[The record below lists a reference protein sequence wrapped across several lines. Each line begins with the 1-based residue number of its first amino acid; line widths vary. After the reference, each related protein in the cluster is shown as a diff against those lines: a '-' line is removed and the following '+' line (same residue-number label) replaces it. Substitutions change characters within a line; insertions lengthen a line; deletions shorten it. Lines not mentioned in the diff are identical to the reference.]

1 LVSPVHSVRGKRPFL
16 SHLYT
21 ATGETEQIDAVTG
34 TPKPST
40 VVLSERIGVVSM
52 AQIKPQVNYRVKQG
66 LVEPSNGSIDNPGM
80 THPLGKIIKD
90 RLKSLKK
97 TQGWLAEQA
106 NVSDTAVSKWI
117 ATGKISR
124 GSAMDVSRILGIS
137 IDTLLGSAA
146 ALNELPASLSLIYV
160 DADEL
165 RLLTAYRESTP
176 LGKALI
182 SAAADGA
189 PRNES
194 LEIVMIRH
202 KS

>member
-1 LVSPVHSVRGKRPFL
+1 
-16 SHLYT
+16 
-21 ATGETEQIDAVTG
+21 
-34 TPKPST
+34 
-40 VVLSERIGVVSM
+40 
-52 AQIKPQVNYRVKQG
+52 
-66 LVEPSNGSIDNPGM
+66 
-80 THPLGKIIKD
+80 
-90 RLKSLKK
+90 
-97 TQGWLAEQA
+97 
-106 NVSDTAVSKWI
+106 
-117 ATGKISR
+117 
-124 GSAMDVSRILGIS
+124 VSRILGIS

>member
-1 LVSPVHSVRGKRPFL
+1 M
-16 SHLYT
+16 
-21 ATGETEQIDAVTG
+21 
-34 TPKPST
+34 
-40 VVLSERIGVVSM
+40 VVSM
-52 AQIKPQVNYRVKQG
+52 AQIKPQVKFAVKQG
-66 LVEPSNGSIDNPGM
+66 LVESVDSSFDNQRM

-124 GSAMDVSRILGIS
+124 ESARDVSRILGIS
-137 IDTLLGSAA
+137 IDTLLGSAGPA
-146 ALNELPASLSLIYV
+146 IPTDATASLSLVYV

-165 RLLTAYRESTP
+165 RLLTAYRESTAI
-176 LGKALI
+176 GKALI

-194 LEIVMIRH
+194 LEIVLIRH